1 MDDTHK
7 NDKKCSCH
15 GHGCGKK
22 DKKDTPHVD
31 VDRATTNCENTS
43 EGDTNVVSKDLYVR
57 LLADFENFK
66 KRTEKEKENTFL
78 FVERMVLTDFL
89 GVVDDFER
97 LLNDKAIDKKTHE
110 GVELIYKK
118 MMTLLAKFNV
128 VKIDLKEGDLFDDSV
143 AESIS
148 SQHVDD
154 EKKDNTIAKKYED
167 GYKIGNIVLRYAKVV
182 VNKYSNK

>member
-1 MDDTHK
+1 MEDTHE
-7 NDKKCSCH
+7 NNKKCSCH
-15 GHGCGKK
+15 GNVCGKK
-22 DKKDTPHVD
+22 DKKDTTHVE
-31 VDRATTNCENTS
+31 VNSATTNCVNTS
-43 EGDTNVVSKDLYVR
+43 DGDTKVVSKDLYVR

-78 FVERMVLTDFL
+78 FVERMVLADFL

-110 GVELIYKK
+110 GIELVYKK

-128 VKIDLKEGDLFDDSV
+128 SKVDLKEGDLFDDSI

-148 SQHVDD
+148 SQSVDD